1 MSYWQSSK
9 KNVIKVVQN
18 MIIKLVILDH
28 REMPNRMLETIFEK
42 KQKYCRNFL
51 KNDFDN
57 QFYWKASSKQY
68 WLTKFINTIR
78 K

>member
-1 MSYWQSSK
+1 MSYRQSSK

-42 KQKYCRNFL
+42 NKNTVETFKKMILIINFIGRL
-51 KNDFDN
+51 RQSN
-57 QFYWKASSKQY
+57 
-68 WLTKFINTIR
+68 IG
-78 K
+78 